1 MCVCSGL
8 NEHGPHRHIF
18 WFLVR
23 RTIREGFGEL
33 EVFHWGHV
41 LKFQSPVIPS
51 QFSALWL
58 SLQLLLQCHAC
69 LSATTTPP
77 NNNCKPQ

>member
-8 NEHGPHRHIF
+8 NEPGPHKHIYLHV

-41 LKFQSPVIPS
+41 LKFQRSGHS
-51 QFSALWL
+51 QSTLCLVVVSTATAAM
-58 SLQLLLQCHAC
+58 SCLLVCYYDTSQ
-69 LSATTTPP
+69 
-77 NNNCKPQ
+77 